1 MKRRSNSLNFWQG
14 FSSISGFALI
24 LLVLLSYSCTPVM
37 ALTLTDD
44 MGTAVTINGTPQR
57 IISLSPS
64 NTEILFALG
73 LGDRIV
79 GVTEYCNYPAEAL
92 EKPKVGGYSTVS
104 IEKVIAL
111 KPDLIVA
118 AYGNGEEIIGNL
130 RSLGYPV
137 IALNPGTLGDVLG
150 DIRLVGQATG
160 AEENATQ
167 LVRDLERRISTVRG
181 RFSTAGERPTVAHVI
196 WNDPIYVSGNGT
208 FQDELIRLAGGINAF
223 SGVEGWKNVGIE
235 DFIQADPDVL
245 IVSTGIGMGAGE
257 DAIAQ
262 FFINE
267 PRFSHVTAIRDDRV
281 FLIDTDT
288 VDRSGPRIVDALEQ
302 FAEDI
307 HPELSGNGTSVATP
321 TNTGAQGPGFGTLL
335 SCVACIGAAL
345 VAMKRAL

>member
-14 FSSISGFALI
+14 FQSISGFALI
-24 LLVLLSYSCTPVM
+24 LLVAFPSLTQHAT
-37 ALTLTDD
+37 ALTITDD
-44 MGTAVTINGTPQR
+44 MSSTVTIESPPQR

-73 LGDRIV
+73 LGDRVV
-79 GVTEYCNYPAEAL
+79 GVTEFCNYPAEAPG
-92 EKPKVGGYSTVS
+92 KPKVGGYSTVT

-118 AYGNGEEIIGNL
+118 AYGNGEELLANL
-130 RSLGYPV
+130 RSFGYPV
-137 IALNPGTLGDVLG
+137 IAMHPKTLNKILDDTWL
-150 DIRLVGQATG
+150 IGQASG
-160 AEENATQ
+160 AEENATR
-167 LVRDLERRISTVRG
+167 LIGDLERRINTVEG
-181 RFSTAGERPTVAHVI
+181 RVSTAGERPTVAHVI
-196 WNDPIYVSGNGT
+196 WNDPYYVSGNGT
-208 FQDELIRLAGGINAF
+208 FQDELIRLAGGTNAF
-223 SGVEGWKNVGIE
+223 SGVEGWKNIGIE

-307 HPELSGNGTSVATP
+307 HPELFGNEKPVATLTP
-321 TNTGAQGPGFGTLL
+321 GVQGPGFGTLIAL
-335 SCVACIGAAL
+335 VACAGAAL
-345 VAMKRAL
+345 VAMRKGR

>member
-1 MKRRSNSLNFWQG
+1 MKRLRLNG
-14 FSSISGFALI
+14 I
-24 LLVLLSYSCTPVM
+24 LLVVILIGFLGTP
-37 ALTLTDD
+37 ATAITLTDD
-44 MGTAVTINGTPQR
+44 MGTTVTINGTPQR

-64 NTEILFALG
+64 NTEILFALS
-73 LGDRIV
+73 LGDRLV
-79 GVTEYCNYPAEAL
+79 GVTEFCNYPAEAPG
-92 EKPKVGGYSTVS
+92 KPKVGGYSTVT

-118 AYGNGEEIIGNL
+118 AYGNGEEHLANL
-130 RSLGYPV
+130 RSFEYPV
-137 IALNPGTLGDVLG
+137 IALHPETLSQVMDN
-150 DIRLVGQATG
+150 IRLVGSAAG
-160 AEENATQ
+160 VEANATALAGALEQ
-167 LVRDLERRISTVRG
+167 RIGLVEEQVSTVR
-181 RFSTAGERPTVAHVI
+181 ERPTVAHVI

-208 FQDELIRLAGGINAF
+208 FQDELIRLAGGTNAF
-223 SGVEGWKNVGIE
+223 SGVEGWKNIGIE

-307 HPELSGNGTSVATP
+307 HPELFGNEKPVATLTP
-321 TNTGAQGPGFGTLL
+321 GVQGPGFGTLIAL
-335 SCVACIGAAL
+335 VACAGAAL
-345 VAMKRAL
+345 VAMRKGR